1 MKKSLYFTGANT
13 LASLITMMTLII
25 QSCPAQKADIPID
38 KLYGIK
44 WVHSHEDDKGEV
56 EAYRPDSYQ
65 FPPSRGRRG
74 FTMQKDHGFINYEI
88 APTDGIL
95 ERKGKWK
102 NESDNTISILFGKD
116 DKNRNFK
123 LEFVSYEKNLL
134 KLKIIQN

>member
-1 MKKSLYFTGANT
+1 
-13 LASLITMMTLII
+13 MMTLTI
-25 QSCPAQKADIPID
+25 QSCPAQKADIRMD
-38 KLYGIK
+38 KLYGVK
-44 WVHSHEDDKGEV
+44 WVHSHEDDEGEI

-74 FTMQKDHGFINYEI
+74 FTMLKDHSFINYEI
-88 APTDGIL
+88 APTDGIR
-95 ERKGKWK
+95 ERKGQWE
-102 NESDNTISILFGKD
+102 NESDNTVSILFGQH